1 MGVDHRIDDHSAACE
16 SSPYITGLTIEA
28 PLTFGGVLHFSNGNN
43 RGGIMRVN
51 LGPVGRGLWWANR
64 VLAVVVFFLLVSV
77 VFGFQI
83 ALWAVVGGLL
93 AFVIVYQ
100 VFRAAQ

>member
-1 MGVDHRIDDHSAACE
+1 MKLE
-16 SSPYITGLTIEA
+16 
-28 PLTFGGVLHFSNGNN
+28 
-43 RGGIMRVN
+43 

-83 ALWAVVGGLL
+83 AFWAVVGGL
-93 AFVIVYQ
+93 AVFVIVYQ
-100 VFRAAQ
+100 VFKVTQ